1 MDTGKAGQVV
11 MYFANYFDGPAPP
24 ALAFVQKSPDGTEYW
39 ARILTLIDRPV
50 VRVVCRTLD
59 EARDYLCASHCGP
72 YDGTELGSVTK
83 EYIDNFAQ
91 DPTPD
96 ETILYYENILAGR
109 N

>member
-1 MDTGKAGQVV
+1 MDSGKTGQVV
-11 MYFANYFDGPAPP
+11 MYFVNYFDGPAPP
-24 ALAFVQKSPDGTEYW
+24 AFAFVQQSPDGTAYW

-59 EARDYLCASHCGP
+59 EARDYLCASHSGP
-72 YDGTELGSVTK
+72 YDETELGTGIK
-83 EYIDNFAQ
+83 EYIDHFAL

-96 ETILYYENILAGR
+96 ETILFYKDILAGK